1 MELKRRLVSSIWKFL
16 SCSAV
21 RLLYELPK
29 NLPYH
34 LHTTNTILKVWN
46 CRQSLLFSYFFQ
58 MSMILKSKQKKKQK
72 TRRSLVELWYI
83 MWLYTTYVLHRHPN
97 ITTTVNGQVFDWFLV
112 LYLDFLRVHPF
123 WRNFFLF
130 FKLTIEPH
138 RCSFKSWD
146 HYFSVYLYIF
156 PEYTNQSNK
165 KYHLKFKK
173 PESNKETNPPTFDQR
188 MYWL

>member
-1 MELKRRLVSSIWKFL
+1 MELKRRLVFGAI
-16 SCSAV
+16 
-21 RLLYELPK
+21 
-29 NLPYH
+29 
-34 LHTTNTILKVWN
+34 
-46 CRQSLLFSYFFQ
+46 FSF
-58 MSMILKSKQKKKQK
+58 
-72 TRRSLVELWYI
+72 
-83 MWLYTTYVLHRHPN
+83 
-97 ITTTVNGQVFDWFLV
+97 
-112 LYLDFLRVHPF
+112 
-123 WRNFFLF
+123 F

-188 MYWL
+188 MY